1 MLRLSTG
8 PMCSPAMGVGSPTPS
23 PSAALAAARRNEAPA
38 SGAVVGSYR
47 NVSTSA
53 TEIQAEMQQQT
64 TKHAPAFGTSRD
76 TGTVTEQVLNAAGTP
91 RKRKPGR
98 PRTSEGHK
106 HRQLQE
112 AARKVALERLS
123 PPVLIEWRHDL
134 VADLG
139 GEDRLSTQQLA
150 IVDLAVR
157 DKLLLDSLD
166 AWLFAQP
173 SIVNKRSRKL
183 LPVVMERARLA
194 DGLQRR
200 LELLGMARVQATKML
215 DASAYAHGEVKP

>member
-1 MLRLSTG
+1 
-8 PMCSPAMGVGSPTPS
+8 
-23 PSAALAAARRNEAPA
+23 
-38 SGAVVGSYR
+38 
-47 NVSTSA
+47 VSTSA
-53 TEIQAEMQQQT
+53 PEIQAEMQQQT
-64 TKHAPAFGTSRD
+64 TEHAPTRDTSRD
-76 TGTVTEQVLNAAGTP
+76 TGTVTEQALNAAGTP

-98 PRTSEGHK
+98 PRTSESHK

-123 PPVLIEWRHDL
+123 PPVLTEWRHDL
-134 VADLG
+134 VTDLG

-173 SIVNKRSRKL
+173 SIINKRSRRL
-183 LPVVMERARLA
+183 ITIVLERQRLA